1 VEVRE
6 IKCRGKRTDNGEWVY
21 GNLVYMQGLGA
32 FWTTGIQMHSGDGFR
47 SWVTVAVNPE
57 TVGQYTGLKDK
68 NGVEVYEGDVYHQ
81 GDTNITYTVVWHDTG
96 LIGKQ
101 NGSSSYAGLS
111 HWQDRIEVIDNIH
124 DNPELL
130 EAAK

>member
-1 VEVRE
+1 MRE

-68 NGVEVYEGDVYHQ
+68 SGVEVYEGDVCNHYGRFGLEKGVIKFLRYGFH
-81 GDTNITYTVVWHDTG
+81 VVLDG
-96 LIGKQ
+96 G
-101 NGSSSYAGLS
+101 YAFKIDEFHL
-111 HWQDRIEVIDNIH
+111 EVIGNIYEH
-124 DNPELL
+124 SHLL
-130 EAAK
+130 EVAK